1 MCKQHTSATYT
12 WAGCALH
19 RVAREVSQNWT
30 WSALSSPPLPHWGH
44 VLLSSHRQ
52 DWPCM
57 SRVSWCSQCVV
68 NVQWTFAFSL
78 KEIVHCTIWR
88 DSFQNLVDIGF
99 FLPGII
105 IHVAECISF
114 FLLSLPGR
122 SRLLIIMFLWL
133 YSPFFLVLI
142 YYALF
147 MLYQLIKYILYGNPS
162 SFGENVHK

>member
-1 MCKQHTSATYT
+1 MKSGKKKCREDVCKQHTSATYT

-44 VLLSSHRQ
+44 VLLRSYRQ

-68 NVQWTFAFSL
+68 NAQWTFAFSL

-88 DSFQNLVDIGF
+88 DSFQNLVDISF
-99 FLPGII
+99 FLTGII
-105 IHVAECISF
+105 IHVTECISF
-114 FLLSLPGR
+114 FFALIARKVKTINYYVSMIVIPLLPR
-122 SRLLIIMFLWL
+122 SNLLCF
-133 YSPFFLVLI
+133 I
-142 YYALF
+142 YVV
-147 MLYQLIKYILYGNPS
+147 P
-162 SFGENVHK
+162 VD